1 MSDESKRGGVSG
13 DPESQ
18 YYGTFQGVANYY
30 PPPPQLPVQPV
41 VGFPQPL
48 PPPGATGHP
57 RYPHVHQ
64 PHHHHGYQTVTGY
77 AVVEGHPVREHRLPC
92 CGLGM
97 GWFLF
102 LVGFFLGG
110 IPWYV
115 GTFIL
120 LFVQVDYR
128 EKPGYV
134 ACLIA
139 TILAVIAVTLGV
151 TKGSEAW

>member
-1 MSDESKRGGVSG
+1 MTEEGKNRGVTGNPQS
-13 DPESQ
+13 P

-30 PPPPQLPVQPV
+30 PSVPPPPPHPV
-41 VGFPQPL
+41 VGFPQPV
-48 PPPGATGHP
+48 PPHGTNPNHP
-57 RYPHVHQ
+57 PYYY
-64 PHHHHGYQTVTGY
+64 GYNNNIIPTGY
-77 AVVEGHPVREHRLPC
+77 AVIEARPFIERRLQC

-102 LVGFFLGG
+102 ILGFIFGG
-110 IPWYV
+110 IPWYI

-134 ACLIA
+134 ACAIGS
-139 TILAVIAVTLGV
+139 ILAIIAVTLGA
-151 TKGSEAW
+151 TKGAHAW